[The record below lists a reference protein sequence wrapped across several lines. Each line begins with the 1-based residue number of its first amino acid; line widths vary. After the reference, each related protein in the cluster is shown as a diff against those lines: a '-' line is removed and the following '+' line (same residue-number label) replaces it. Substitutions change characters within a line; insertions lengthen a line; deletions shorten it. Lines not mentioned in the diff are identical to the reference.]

1 MRKFII
7 FFTIFTLLIKQI
19 CIFAAENPQKKTMAK
34 YNLTEKK
41 QKTPLYRSL
50 LKMETVDEIYQQIMA
65 KFIVEKKYRDCN
77 YSAKKMAEELNTNVR
92 YISAIVNLRYQ
103 DNYSQMVNEFRIK
116 EAMYMLK
123 DRRYLNMTVE
133 DIALAVGFQNRQ
145 CFYVAF
151 YKRLGITPREYRTSN
166 MEMLQEKLDLKKN
179 KKNKKKEEKN
189 AGTK

>member
-1 MRKFII
+1 MQRI
-7 FFTIFTLLIKQI
+7 FTIFI
-19 CIFAAENPQKKTMAK
+19 AETMAK

-50 LKMETVDEIYQQIMA
+50 LKLETVDEVYQKIMA

-92 YISAIVNLRYQ
+92 YISAIINMRYQ

-123 DRRYLNMTVE
+123 DRRYLNMNIE
-133 DIALAVGFQNRQ
+133 DIALSVGFQNRQ

-151 YKRLGITPREYRTSN
+151 YKRVGITPREYRITN
-166 MEMLQEKLDLKKN
+166 IEMLQEKLESKKKRRTTSKKN
-179 KKNKKKEEKN
+179 QDK
-189 AGTK
+189 